1 MKKGY
6 FITFEGPDGSGK
18 TTVSTAVAKRLQEA
32 GIESIYTREPGGIEI
47 AEQIRSVI
55 LDPANTAMDSKTEA
69 LLYAAARR
77 QHLIE
82 KVLPAL
88 EAGKVVICDRFV
100 DSSLAYQ
107 GVGRNL
113 GIEEVLSI
121 NEFAIEGHWP
131 DKTLYLD
138 LAPQQG
144 LDRIATRQNKDR
156 LDQEKIDFHLRVCEG
171 YRQVRDRFAERMIVI
186 DAAQPVDQVIADC
199 VKAIG
204 ALICGGCLVLVSVPM
219 FGLAHSNKQKAR
231 SLSLQG
237 RNLAS
242 PLPNGSVSYS
252 PGVSLCLNF

>member
-18 TTVSTAVAKRLQEA
+18 TTAVAKRLQEM
-32 GIESIYTREPGGIEI
+32 GVDSLYTREPGGIEI
-47 AEQIRSVI
+47 AEQIRRVI

-88 EAGKVVICDRFV
+88 AEGKVVICDRFV

-107 GVGRNL
+107 GVGRYL

-144 LDRIATRQNKDR
+144 LDRIASRQDKDR

-171 YRQVRDRFAERMIVI
+171 YRQVRRRFAERMIVI
-186 DAAQPVDQVIADC
+186 DASQPVEQVIDDC

-204 ALICGGCLVLVSVPM
+204 ALIQREV
-219 FGLAHSNKQKAR
+219 R
-231 SLSLQG
+231 
-237 RNLAS
+237 
-242 PLPNGSVSYS
+242 
-252 PGVSLCLNF
+252 